1 MWSVMRIM
9 SQQYQKGT
17 TNNKYVVASDGC
29 TSLCSLPTMDILCDE
44 LATSVSIGWNKNIL
58 W

>member
-1 MWSVMRIM
+1 MRIM